1 MGRGPDWF
9 SGARVPQVLNTAH
22 ANMNPSIGVPLH
34 RGCEV
39 PLTRLQWGLASTELS
54 PGAGLGWVGGGGGRR
69 FLRSDRGWMTQNNR
83 LPALPWQRLA

>member
-9 SGARVPQVLNTAH
+9 PGARVPQGLNTAH
-22 ANMNPSIGVPLH
+22 ANMNLPIGVPLH

-54 PGAGLGWVGGGGGRR
+54 LGAGLGWVRGGG
-69 FLRSDRGWMTQNNR
+69 F
-83 LPALPWQRLA
+83 